1 MTGSKI
7 RNPSLGRV
15 LTLPRIQFGANATT
29 AKLLMVCIAK
39 SQMNM
44 INVEAYTKEHPTDY
58 RLKRI

>member
-15 LTLPRIQFGANATT
+15 LALPRIQFGANAAT
-29 AKLLMVCIAK
+29 ANFLMVWIVK

-44 INVEAYTKEHPTDY
+44 INAEANTKQHPS
-58 RLKRI
+58 RP

>member
-15 LTLPRIQFGANATT
+15 QTLPRIQFGENAAA
-29 AKLLMVCIAK
+29 AKFPMVCIGK

-44 INVEAYTKEHPTDY
+44 INAEANTKQHPSEP
-58 RLKRI
+58 